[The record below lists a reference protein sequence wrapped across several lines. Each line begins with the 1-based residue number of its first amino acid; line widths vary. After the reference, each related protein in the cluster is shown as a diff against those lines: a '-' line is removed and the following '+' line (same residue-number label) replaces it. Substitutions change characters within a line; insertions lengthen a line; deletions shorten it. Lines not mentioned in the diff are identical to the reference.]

1 MIVGI
6 KVRSDGSKGENSC
19 HVFRERERERVVVE
33 KWS

>member
-19 HVFRERERERVVVE
+19 HVFRERERVVVE